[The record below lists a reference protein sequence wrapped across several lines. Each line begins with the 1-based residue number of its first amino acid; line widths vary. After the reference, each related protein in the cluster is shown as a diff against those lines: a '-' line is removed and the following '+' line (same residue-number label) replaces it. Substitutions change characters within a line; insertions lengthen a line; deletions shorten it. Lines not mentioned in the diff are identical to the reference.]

1 MNNFFIIVFASLTV
15 VIILSL
21 YMVKIV
27 QEELLDTLKESDPP
41 WIRKRRGQEKDRRI
55 PLYVPKYE
63 EPPDEEEEEEE
74 EEARRGTTY
83 ISGGNIPSSNI
94 PEGKMFKF
102 TRSQLKKII
111 REEVLNVI
119 RESGDRGW
127 KSRERNAGLVP
138 GDEDQAGST
147 GEADPISDDELVWYV
162 TKAAEWIGE
171 MKANNLSPEEIEAR
185 FFEDRKKLNRFSPAA
200 MFAYIGR
207 SDEEL
212 DQNRELIYKK
222 AIRAIGER

>member
-1 MNNFFIIVFASLTV
+1 MKLTREK
-15 VIILSL
+15 LL
-21 YMVKIV
+21 KIV
-27 QEELLDTLKESDPP
+27 QEELLGTLKESDPP

-111 REEVLNVI
+111 REEMLNVI

-127 KSRERNAGLVP
+127 KSRERNVGLDLDLATIL
-138 GDEDQAGST
+138 DEIPPEKIQSDYERGFSNWITRQIINNKIGQEDLDDWKNKWHKTLSNPHRQLKPDAVENIIVQGI
-147 GEADPISDDELVWYV
+147 ADALN
-162 TKAAEWIGE
+162 A
-171 MKANNLSPEEIEAR
+171 
-185 FFEDRKKLNRFSPAA
+185 EDR
-200 MFAYIGR
+200 
-207 SDEEL
+207 
-212 DQNRELIYKK
+212 
-222 AIRAIGER
+222 